1 MSRHRHMKHKAKGGA
16 VYYEGGASNVAKEA
30 AEKEQHKHGGK
41 VIGKVM
47 GHKSKKRLDKRAR
60 GGRIGDMKQDKKMVF
75 SAVHKHEKHMH
86 KGEPETKLKR
96 GGKVGSDKSPFA
108 PGSAKSPFSSAAK

>member
-1 MSRHRHMKHKAKGGA
+1 MSRARHMKKKASGGA
-16 VYYEGGASNVAKEA
+16 VYYEGGGSNVAKEA

-47 GHKSKKRLDKRAR
+47 GDKSKKRLDRKAR
-60 GGRIGDMKQDKKMVF
+60 GGDVAQDKKMVAK
-75 SAVHKHEKHMH
+75 AVHKHEGALH
-86 KGEPETKLKR
+86 KGEPKTPMKT

-108 PGSAKSPFSSAAK
+108 PESAKKPFSSAAR